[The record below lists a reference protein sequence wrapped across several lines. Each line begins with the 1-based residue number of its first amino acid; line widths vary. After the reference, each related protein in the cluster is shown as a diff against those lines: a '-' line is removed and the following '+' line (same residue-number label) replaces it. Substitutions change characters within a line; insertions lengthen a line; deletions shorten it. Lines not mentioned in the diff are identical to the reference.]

1 MLWIPQVLRRRPVLF
16 ALRVKR
22 RHFKLAP
29 QRLLKFLQ
37 ALNQQRIKHAAFAV
51 QDHRHCLFMAVCGF
65 VDALTDECI
74 VHIRQRNDLRR
85 NRDFVPH
92 QTVGIAAPIIAL
104 VVPAANVACRAHQ
117 LLVVVRRKVV
127 SIFAPRI
134 VCCFICSNSS
144 GVSLPGLFRILRQ
157 WRFYQYHAL
166 TTQGQSGCSPAGSG
180 GSGRFGTQHLQKPLR
195 QLPHMLHMRAVL
207 TVPELHHM
215 AQDVNQQHVVLFF
228 FEDLARDH

>member
-1 MLWIPQVLRRRPVLF
+1 
-16 ALRVKR
+16 
-22 RHFKLAP
+22 
-29 QRLLKFLQ
+29 
-37 ALNQQRIKHAAFAV
+37 
-51 QDHRHCLFMAVCGF
+51 MAVRGF
-65 VDALTDECI
+65 VDALTDERI

-92 QTVGIAAPIIAL
+92 QTIGIAVPIIAL
-104 VVPAANVACRAHQ
+104 VVPAANVAGRAHQ

-127 SIFAPRI
+127 EHLRAKNR
-134 VCCFICSNSS
+134 V
-144 GVSLPGLFRILRQ
+144 LLHLLELFRRQLSGFIQNFRVNGDFTNIVHRRRKGNQVAVLR
-157 WRFYQYHAL
+157 
-166 TTQGQSGCSPAGSG
+166 GQAVAVG
-180 GSGRFGTQHLQKPLR
+180 FGTQHLQKPLR